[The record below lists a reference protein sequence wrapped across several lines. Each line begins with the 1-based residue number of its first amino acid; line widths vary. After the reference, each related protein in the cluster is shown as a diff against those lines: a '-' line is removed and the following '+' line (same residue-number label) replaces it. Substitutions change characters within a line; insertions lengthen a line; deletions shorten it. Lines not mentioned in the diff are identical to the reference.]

1 MPEKQILCL
10 SIGSHSKVAY
20 YIDATISKLENLKK
34 KLKLKTHVVP

>member
-20 YIDATISKLENLKK
+20 YIYGTTSKPEKK
-34 KLKLKTHVVP
+34 MKLQTCGSLAF

>member
-10 SIGSHSKVAY
+10 SIGSHPKVAY
-20 YIDATISKLENLKK
+20 YIYATISKPEK